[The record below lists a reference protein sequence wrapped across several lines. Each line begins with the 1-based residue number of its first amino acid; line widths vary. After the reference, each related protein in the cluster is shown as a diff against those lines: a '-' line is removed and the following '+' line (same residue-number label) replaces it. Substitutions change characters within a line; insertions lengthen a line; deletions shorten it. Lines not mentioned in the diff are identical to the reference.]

1 MLQHLGWDDW
11 SAARLRHTHTDHHWP
26 KKNSWVVFG
35 ATKTFTGHQL
45 HLFIG
50 THSSSTCLLNF
61 TASNLLIP
69 WFFLSVRSRFFFSRR
84 TCSWSSE
91 LLSAAYYRKVPL
103 LETALRRFADPNSQ
117 APVVGETYMT
127 CLSVMCK
134 DVHNFFLGKSQEGL
148 IRFNKSIRLK
158 RYAAE
163 SSLRINRLG
172 SVYMD
177 SHQHPVLW
185 ESSGRSRLD
194 FVSNDPVCS
203 RMSVVTRRC
212 TWLRVQG
219 TYPWCHG
226 LDPLFGYR
234 WCALSLW
241 VYKDEESIWHKM
253 S

>member
-1 MLQHLGWDDW
+1 MIIMNIMTTNVDGNNTNLPFSNMPMIRRSWPMTW
-11 SAARLRHTHTDHHWP
+11 TWLRCHSLVNWHWRCSTLAEMIGAQPGLDTHTDHHWP

-134 DVHNFFLGKSQEGL
+134 DVHNFF
-148 IRFNKSIRLK
+148 
-158 RYAAE
+158 
-163 SSLRINRLG
+163 
-172 SVYMD
+172 
-177 SHQHPVLW
+177 
-185 ESSGRSRLD
+185 
-194 FVSNDPVCS
+194 
-203 RMSVVTRRC
+203 
-212 TWLRVQG
+212 
-219 TYPWCHG
+219 
-226 LDPLFGYR
+226 
-234 WCALSLW
+234 
-241 VYKDEESIWHKM
+241 
-253 S
+253 

>member
-1 MLQHLGWDDW
+1 MQPKLSQVINFIYLSVHIHHLHACWILQLPTFWFLGFF
-11 SAARLRHTHTDHHWP
+11 SL
-26 KKNSWVVFG
+26 FG
-35 ATKTFTGHQL
+35 A
-45 HLFIG
+45 
-50 THSSSTCLLNF
+50 
-61 TASNLLIP
+61 
-69 WFFLSVRSRFFFSRR
+69 VFFFSRR